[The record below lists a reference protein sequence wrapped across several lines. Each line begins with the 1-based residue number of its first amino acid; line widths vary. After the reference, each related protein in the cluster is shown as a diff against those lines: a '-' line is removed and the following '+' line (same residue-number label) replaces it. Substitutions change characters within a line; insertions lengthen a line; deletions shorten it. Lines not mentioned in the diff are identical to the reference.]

1 MKHEK
6 LSRLTDHQLLSR
18 TRELVQQERD
28 HSIAIIHHL
37 REIRQRGLHLARGY
51 SSLFDYAVKVLR
63 YSDGAAFR
71 RLQTLKLCAAHP
83 EVEER
88 LRSGALTLTT
98 AAQIQ
103 TAIEQ
108 REKRRRSE
116 QQQQVPDGALELP
129 RASSPQAAPAPR
141 GLAPALAANS
151 PQTRPLAA
159 AAAPAP
165 QGRPGPQSQNASQDQ
180 PVPQRQPVPQDQ
192 PVPQRQPAPQSQ
204 PTPQRQPAPQSQPTP
219 QRQPAPGPQPVF
231 RPEAAHDRDLIEQ
244 AEGRSSRQVARLI
257 ADLTPQAAPPRERLR
272 PLGHGHWELRV
283 VVDDSCHAGLDLLRA
298 LLSHVNPALSYGELL
313 SRLVA
318 DGTKKYDP
326 CRQTGR
332 AAAAGGAGT
341 APNPAPA
348 REATSAPKPAA
359 TGATSPATNS
369 APEPRPASA
378 PKLAAATDATC
389 PATNSAPEPRP
400 ASAPKLT
407 AANDATCPA
416 TNSAPERRPASAP
429 KLTAASAKNAG
440 AAQPAAANA
449 ELAADSAA
457 AAGRALATH
466 LAVAA
471 TETPAQPDR
480 TPARNAR
487 SPGHPPAASTETPSN
502 PRHPG
507 PGLTGAS
514 CVVRTPPAP
523 SRRAVRV
530 ARAIPAE
537 LRRFVWRRDEGIC
550 TFVDPETGQRCGS
563 RHLLQ
568 IDHIQPFAMG
578 GTSSADNLR
587 LLCGAHNRHRARKS
601 FGSRRAWGAASRR

>member
-1 MKHEK
+1 MKHEE

-159 AAAPAP
+159 AADPAP
-165 QGRPGPQSQNASQDQ
+165 QGRPGPQSQNASQGQ
-180 PVPQRQPVPQDQ
+180 PT
-192 PVPQRQPAPQSQ
+192 PQRQPAPG
-204 PTPQRQPAPQSQPTP
+204 PQRQPAPQSQPTP

-348 REATSAPKPAA
+348 REATSAPKLAVA
-359 TGATSPATNS
+359 TGATSPAHRGNS
-369 APEPRPASA
+369 APPAQQSTRRRSGGLLRRRSSRQPA
-378 PKLAAATDATC
+378 PPGNQLG
-389 PATNSAPEPRP
+389 
-400 ASAPKLT
+400 
-407 AANDATCPA
+407 
-416 TNSAPERRPASAP
+416 
-429 KLTAASAKNAG
+429 AG
-440 AAQPAAANA
+440 AAACFGAEAHRGNRRHLPSNQLGAGAAACFGA
-449 ELAADSAA
+449 EAHRGKA
-457 AAGRALATH
+457 
-466 LAVAA
+466 
-471 TETPAQPDR
+471 PR
-480 TPARNAR
+480 TPGGA
-487 SPGHPPAASTETPSN
+487 
-502 PRHPG
+502 
-507 PGLTGAS
+507 TGGA
-514 CVVRTPPAP
+514 
-523 SRRAVRV
+523 
-530 ARAIPAE
+530 
-537 LRRFVWRRDEGIC
+537 
-550 TFVDPETGQRCGS
+550 TGGS
-563 RHLLQ
+563 ER
-568 IDHIQPFAMG
+568 
-578 GTSSADNLR
+578 
-587 LLCGAHNRHRARKS
+587 
-601 FGSRRAWGAASRR
+601 

>member
-1 MKHEK
+1 MKHEE

-159 AAAPAP
+159 AADPAP
-165 QGRPGPQSQNASQDQ
+165 QGRPGPQSQNASQGQ
-180 PVPQRQPVPQDQ
+180 PT
-192 PVPQRQPAPQSQ
+192 PQRQPAPG
-204 PTPQRQPAPQSQPTP
+204 PQRQPAPQSQPTP

-272 PLGHGHWELRV
+272 PLGDGHWELRV

-348 REATSAPKPAA
+348 REATSAPKLAVA

-369 APEPRPASA
+369 APE
-378 PKLAAATDATC
+378 
-389 PATNSAPEPRP
+389 
-400 ASAPKLT
+400 
-407 AANDATCPA
+407 
-416 TNSAPERRPASAP
+416 RRPSFGAEARRGNRRHLP
-429 KLTAASAKNAG
+429 GYQLGAG
-440 AAQPAAANA
+440 AAAYFGAEARRGNRRHLPGNQLGAGAAA
-449 ELAADSAA
+449 
-457 AAGRALATH
+457 
-466 LAVAA
+466 
-471 TETPAQPDR
+471 
-480 TPARNAR
+480 
-487 SPGHPPAASTETPSN
+487 
-502 PRHPG
+502 
-507 PGLTGAS
+507 
-514 CVVRTPPAP
+514 
-523 SRRAVRV
+523 
-530 ARAIPAE
+530 
-537 LRRFVWRRDEGIC
+537 
-550 TFVDPETGQRCGS
+550 
-563 RHLLQ
+563 
-568 IDHIQPFAMG
+568 
-578 GTSSADNLR
+578 
-587 LLCGAHNRHRARKS
+587 S
-601 FGSRRAWGAASRR
+601 FGAEAHRGKRQERRGGATGGSER

>member
-1 MKHEK
+1 MKHEE

-108 REKRRRSE
+108 REKWRRRE
-116 QQQQVPDGALELP
+116 QQQQAPDGALELP
-129 RASSPQAAPAPR
+129 RACSPQAAPAPR
-141 GLAPALAANS
+141 GLAPALAADS

-165 QGRPGPQSQNASQDQ
+165 QGRPGPQSQNASQGQ
-180 PVPQRQPVPQDQ
+180 PTPQDQ
-192 PVPQRQPAPQSQ
+192 PVPQRQP
-204 PTPQRQPAPQSQPTP
+204 TPQSQPTP

-298 LLSHVNPALSYGELL
+298 LLSHVDPALSYGELL

-348 REATSAPKPAA
+348 REATSAPKPVA
-359 TGATSPATNS
+359 TGATSPAINS
-369 APEPRPASA
+369 APERRPTSA
-378 PKLAAATDATC
+378 PKLAAATGAT
-389 PATNSAPEPRP
+389 S
-400 ASAPKLT
+400 
-407 AANDATCPA
+407 PA

-429 KLTAASAKNAG
+429 KLAAASWQERPG
-440 AAQPAAANA
+440 
-449 ELAADSAA
+449 D
-457 AAGRALATH
+457 AT
-466 LAVAA
+466 
-471 TETPAQPDR
+471 
-480 TPARNAR
+480 
-487 SPGHPPAASTETPSN
+487 G
-502 PRHPG
+502 G
-507 PGLTGAS
+507 
-514 CVVRTPPAP
+514 
-523 SRRAVRV
+523 
-530 ARAIPAE
+530 
-537 LRRFVWRRDEGIC
+537 
-550 TFVDPETGQRCGS
+550 GS
-563 RHLLQ
+563 ER
-568 IDHIQPFAMG
+568 
-578 GTSSADNLR
+578 
-587 LLCGAHNRHRARKS
+587 
-601 FGSRRAWGAASRR
+601 

>member
-1 MKHEK
+1 MKHEE

-28 HSIAIIHHL
+28 HNIAIIHHL

-165 QGRPGPQSQNASQDQ
+165 QGRPGPQSPNASQG
-180 PVPQRQPVPQDQ
+180 
-192 PVPQRQPAPQSQ
+192 Q

-257 ADLTPQAAPPRERLR
+257 ADLAPQAAPPRERLR

-332 AAAAGGAGT
+332 AAAAGGPGT

-348 REATSAPKPAA
+348 REATSAPKPVA
-359 TGATSPATNS
+359 TGATS
-369 APEPRPASA
+369 
-378 PKLAAATDATC
+378 
-389 PATNSAPEPRP
+389 
-400 ASAPKLT
+400 
-407 AANDATCPA
+407 PA

-429 KLTAASAKNAG
+429 KLAAATDATSPATNSAPKRRRASAPKLAAATGATFPATNSAPERRPTSAPKLVAASAKNAG
-440 AAQPAAANA
+440 AAQPAAAANA

-457 AAGRALATH
+457 AAGGALATH

-480 TPARNAR
+480 TPARNVR
-487 SPGHPPAASTETPSN
+487 SPGHPPAASAETPSN

-523 SRRAVRV
+523 PRRAVRV

-587 LLCGAHNRHRARKS
+587 LLCGAHNRHRARQS

>member
-1 MKHEK
+1 M
-6 LSRLTDHQLLSR
+6 
-18 TRELVQQERD
+18 
-28 HSIAIIHHL
+28 
-37 REIRQRGLHLARGY
+37 
-51 SSLFDYAVKVLR
+51 
-63 YSDGAAFR
+63 
-71 RLQTLKLCAAHP
+71 
-83 EVEER
+83 
-88 LRSGALTLTT
+88 
-98 AAQIQ
+98 
-103 TAIEQ
+103 
-108 REKRRRSE
+108 
-116 QQQQVPDGALELP
+116 
-129 RASSPQAAPAPR
+129 
-141 GLAPALAANS
+141 
-151 PQTRPLAA
+151 
-159 AAAPAP
+159 
-165 QGRPGPQSQNASQDQ
+165 
-180 PVPQRQPVPQDQ
+180 
-192 PVPQRQPAPQSQ
+192 
-204 PTPQRQPAPQSQPTP
+204 
-219 QRQPAPGPQPVF
+219 F

-326 CRQTGR
+326 RRQTGR

-359 TGATSPATNS
+359 TGATCPAINS
-369 APEPRPASA
+369 APERRPASA

-389 PATNSAPEPRP
+389 PATNSAPEPTACFGAEAHRGKRRHLPGYQLGPERRP

-407 AANDATCPA
+407 AATDATCPA
-416 TNSAPERRPASAP
+416 INSAPERRPASAP

-480 TPARNAR
+480 TPARKVR
-487 SPGHPPAASTETPSN
+487 SPGHPPAASAETPSN

-523 SRRAVRV
+523 PRRAVRV